1 MSTSKAAT
9 QDRDPVTKMLRL
21 TLTGEEWRSL
31 RVLAAEGD
39 TSMQALVAAMVK
51 REVVTHVRARA
62 VERAR
67 STERADKREGNAPTN

>member
-62 VERAR
+62 VERVR
-67 STERADKREGNAPTN
+67 STERAGKREGNAPTN

>member
-1 MSTSKAAT
+1 MPTKKAAT
-9 QDRDPVTKMLRL
+9 DREPVAKMLRL

-51 REVVTHVRARA
+51 REVVKHIRERA
-62 VERAR
+62 VERVVPTR
-67 STERADKREGNAPTN
+67 TGKRKGDE